1 MAYYKDFG
9 FKVQEFTYRK
19 IYKLGTEDPSKKKKK
34 KTSPSILEWTR
45 PTCLHKNSL
54 K

>member
-19 IYKLGTEDPSKKKKK
+19 IYKLSTEDPSKKKKEEDITK
-34 KTSPSILEWTR
+34 YFRMNPAHLSA
-45 PTCLHKNSL
+45 
-54 K
+54 